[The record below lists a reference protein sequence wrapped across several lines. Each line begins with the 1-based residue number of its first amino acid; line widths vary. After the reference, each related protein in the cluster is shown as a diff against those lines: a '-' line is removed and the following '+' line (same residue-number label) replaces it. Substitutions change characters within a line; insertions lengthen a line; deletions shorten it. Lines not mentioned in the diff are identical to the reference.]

1 MGRAAFSTFSVDRA
15 KRIFPPNFLTQFP
28 IFQPSN
34 AIQTQYEI
42 PSDVVL
48 NFQIFLEY
56 QGCPMNI
63 SKDVKS
69 ISHHR
74 THVYIRKMDFNT
86 DYGYTKAKS
95 LILCGP
101 HSNPNPK

>member
-1 MGRAAFSTFSVDRA
+1 MLSELLTNDILEYSFVLFVSKQSLECIPKYGKGSLFHFFGRQSRED
-15 KRIFPPNFLTQFP
+15 FPPNFLTQFP

-56 QGCPMNI
+56 QGCPM
-63 SKDVKS
+63 DVKG
-69 ISHHR
+69 R
-74 THVYIRKMDFNT
+74 
-86 DYGYTKAKS
+86 
-95 LILCGP
+95 
-101 HSNPNPK
+101 